1 MENKSFQI
9 DSNIILNKK
18 RNNKSI
24 NKNTNSK
31 KEKKSSKNN
40 LLIVF
45 LSIILLLIGFIFW
58 IKKNN
63 EIVIKD
69 FLAGQIIVCKDRLV
83 SKELG
88 YIFNKNENAFIN
100 KKEGLFFSI
109 YYCSDYDK

>member
-9 DSNIILNKK
+9 DSNIIPNKK

-31 KEKKSSKNN
+31 KEKKGSKNN
-40 LLIVF
+40 FFIVF
-45 LSIILLLIGFIFW
+45 LSVILLCIGLIFW

-69 FLAGQIIVCKDRLV
+69 FFDGKLVVCKDRLV
-83 SKELG
+83 SKELN
-88 YIFNKNENAFIN
+88 YIYNKNENAFIN
-100 KKEGLFFSI
+100 KKEGLFFSV
-109 YYCSDYDK
+109 YYCSDYVN